1 MGNVNNKMD
10 EASSD
15 GNLREK
21 MCCFFKKHSQGVY
34 LGLGA
39 TICVVLA
46 IVLVWFI
53 SGFASECSSKE
64 ICDYTNLTDNSSKEK
79 FIKKHVHWQG
89 YGSKYGKSCGNHPLA
104 GLVLL
109 DLGDSSFAK
118 NNFKLA
124 SLLYS
129 WAAKAFPVKSSN
141 KTDFPH
147 HGRIL
152 EALSLFNL
160 GEREKCFAILD
171 EIGHN
176 EMIGKH
182 FRAEALYRYLCCAKE
197 SDEVAKINE
206 IFSYFKDANMPIN
219 WLQRI
224 EAESFYSEN

>member
-1 MGNVNNKMD
+1 MD
-10 EASSD
+10 ESSSD
-15 GNLREK
+15 GNLCEK
-21 MCCFFKKHSQGVY
+21 MCCFFKKHSQRVY
-34 LGLGA
+34 IGLGVI
-39 TICVVLA
+39 ICVVLA
-46 IVLVWFI
+46 IVLVRFI
-53 SGFASECSSKE
+53 SEFASGCSSKE
-64 ICDYTNLTDNSSKEK
+64 IYDYTNLTDNSSKEK

-129 WAAKAFPVKSSN
+129 WAAKAFLGKSLN
-141 KTDFPH
+141 KTDFSYR
-147 HGRIL
+147 GRIL

-160 GEREKCFAILD
+160 WEREKCFAILD

-197 SDEVAKINE
+197 SGEVAKMSE
-206 IFSYFKDANMPIN
+206 ILSYFQDANMPVN

-224 EAESFYSEN
+224 EAESFCSEN

>member
-1 MGNVNNKMD
+1 MD
-10 EASSD
+10 ESSSN
-15 GNLREK
+15 GSLCEK
-21 MCCFFKKHSQGVY
+21 MCCFFKKHSQRVY
-34 LGLGA
+34 LGLGVI
-39 TICVVLA
+39 ICVVLA
-46 IVLVWFI
+46 IVLVRFI
-53 SGFASECSSKE
+53 SGFASGCSSNE
-64 ICDYTNLTDNSSKEK
+64 IRDYTNLTDNSSKEK

-89 YGSKYGKSCGNHPLA
+89 HGSKYGKNCGNHPLA

-129 WAAKAFPVKSSN
+129 WAAKAFPGKSSN
-141 KTDFPH
+141 KTGFPC

-171 EIGHN
+171 EVGHN
-176 EMIGKH
+176 KMISKH

-197 SDEVAKINE
+197 SGEVAKMSE
-206 IFSYFKDANMPIN
+206 ILSYFKDADMPIN

-224 EAESFYSEN
+224 EVESFHREN